1 MDYYRVALLAA
12 CGSPRCTMRLRGDR
26 LTYGQVRRCFHLR
39 RKSRVLPP
47 SGAMLPA
54 ESMATLNGRRS
65 EVLWKKPF
73 AVDVTRAVR
82 PGKP

>member
-1 MDYYRVALLAA
+1 
-12 CGSPRCTMRLRGDR
+12 
-26 LTYGQVRRCFHLR
+26 
-39 RKSRVLPP
+39 
-47 SGAMLPA
+47 MLPA